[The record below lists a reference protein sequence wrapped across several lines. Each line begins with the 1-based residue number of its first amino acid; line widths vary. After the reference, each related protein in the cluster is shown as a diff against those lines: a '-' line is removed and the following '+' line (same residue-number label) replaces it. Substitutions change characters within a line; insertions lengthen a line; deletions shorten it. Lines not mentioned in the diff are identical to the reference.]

1 MKLIV
6 RGGKP
11 LKGEIILAG
20 AKNAATK
27 LMVASLLT
35 DEECVFNNFPLIGDT
50 QITAELCRSLGSEI
64 VLGGNSL
71 RIKTPS
77 IEIQGAL
84 FTQSRRNRIP
94 ILTLGPLLAREG
106 RAEVPFVGGDKI
118 GARPVDLHIGALEQ
132 MGAKIEA
139 REASYLATTPNG
151 LRGTKVSFP
160 FPSVGATENVILAAV
175 LAKGKTSILN
185 AAREP
190 EVIDLIKFLQKM
202 GAIIELGADRTIYI
216 EGVGRLHGAAHSII
230 SDRNE
235 AVSFASLALASGGEI
250 FVRGAG
256 QDQLIMFLNVVRR
269 MGGEYEVRDDGIL
282 FRRGNGLKPVRV
294 ETDTHPGFM
303 TDWQQPLTVA
313 LTQADGESGIHETI
327 YEDRFGYAA
336 DLNAMGAKMS
346 VSTDCRGELTCRFN
360 GSGFMHSAVIAG
372 PVKLKG
378 AELTVRDVRSGIAHI
393 IAALIAGGETVING
407 IEELDRAYEKI
418 DERLRALGA
427 DIIRRV

>member
-1 MKLIV
+1 MKLTV

-64 VLGGNSL
+64 ALNGNSL

-118 GARPVDLHIGALEQ
+118 GARPVDLHIGALER

-139 REASYLATTPNG
+139 REASYLATAPNG
-151 LRGTKVSFP
+151 LCGTKVNFP

-216 EGVGRLHGAAHSII
+216 EGVGRLHGATHSII
-230 SDRNE
+230 PDRNE

-256 QDQLIMFLNVVRR
+256 QDQLITFLNVVRR

-303 TDWQQPLTVA
+303 TDWQQPLAVA
-313 LTQADGESGIHETI
+313 LTQADGESVIHETI

-336 DLNAMGAKMS
+336 DLNTMGAKMS
-346 VSTDCRGELTCRFN
+346 VSTDCRGELTCRFS
-360 GSGFMHSAVIAG
+360 GSGFMHSAVING
-372 PVKLKG
+372 PTKLKG

-393 IAALIAGGETVING
+393 IAALIAEGETVING
-407 IEELDRAYEKI
+407 IEELDRGYERI

-427 DIIRRV
+427 DIVRQA